1 LKETNVNEESRSV
14 YSLDPLINV
23 LDKLLSPEGC
33 PWDREQD
40 HFTLKPCL
48 LEETYEVIEAID
60 CEDMEQLKE
69 ELGDVL
75 LQVVFHT
82 ALAQQKGDFNLNDV
96 IIGITNKMIR
106 RHPHVFGKVKV
117 RGTGD
122 VLKNWEEIKKAEKG
136 NNMVEEKIMETIN
149 RALPALLLAEEVQK
163 RAKKVGFDWENVQG
177 PLEKIK
183 EELQELEDAINKQDN
198 QEKGK
203 IKIEE
208 ELGDLLF
215 AVVNVAR
222 FVDVS
227 SETALYRT
235 IQKFMR
241 RFNFIEQE
249 ILARGERWDE
259 LDLHYLDEIWE
270 KAKLKGL

>member
-1 LKETNVNEESRSV
+1 MENEVNSSE
-14 YSLDPLINV
+14 YSLDPLVNI

-33 PWDREQD
+33 PWDREQN

-60 CEDMEQLKE
+60 CKDMEKLKE

-82 ALAQQKGDFNLNDV
+82 VLAQQKRAFNLNDV
-96 IIGITNKMIR
+96 ITGITSKMVR
-106 RHPHVFGKVKV
+106 RHPHVFGEATV
-117 RGTGD
+117 RGTED

-136 NNMVEEKIMETIN
+136 NNMTEGRIMKTVN

-163 RAKKVGFDWENVQG
+163 KAKKVGFDWENVQN
-177 PLEKIK
+177 PLGKIK
-183 EELQELEDAINKQDN
+183 EELQELEEAIYMQDN
-198 QEKGK
+198 QEKSK

-222 FVDVS
+222 FVEVS
-227 SETALYRT
+227 SEAALYRT
-235 IQKFMR
+235 IQKFIR

-249 ILARGERWDE
+249 ILARGEKWEE

>member
-1 LKETNVNEESRSV
+1 MQETAGQGRTDGD
-14 YSLDPLINV
+14 YSLEPLVNI

-33 PWDREQD
+33 PWDRQQT

-48 LEETYEVIEAID
+48 LEEAYEVIEAINA
-60 CEDMEQLKE
+60 EDMKQLKE

-75 LQVVFHT
+75 LQVVFHA
-82 ALAQQKGDFNLNDV
+82 ALAEQKGEFDLHDV
-96 IIGITNKMIR
+96 VMGITNKMVR
-106 RHPHVFGKVKV
+106 RHPHVFGEVTV
-117 RGTGD
+117 RGTED

-136 NNMVEEKIMETIN
+136 NNRTGGSIMKTVN

-163 RAKKVGFDWENVQG
+163 RAKQVGFDWENVQG
-177 PLEKIK
+177 PLGKIK
-183 EELQELEDAINKQDN
+183 EELQELEEAISKQDN
-198 QEKGK
+198 QEKSK
-203 IKIEE
+203 MKIEE

-227 SETALYRT
+227 SEVALSGT

-249 ILARGERWDE
+249 ILARGAKWEE
-259 LDLHYLDEIWE
+259 LNLHYLDEIWE

>member
-1 LKETNVNEESRSV
+1 LKGKMENEVNSSE
-14 YSLDPLINV
+14 YSLDPLVNI

-33 PWDREQD
+33 PWDREQN

-60 CEDMEQLKE
+60 CKDMEKLKE

-82 ALAQQKGDFNLNDV
+82 VLAQQKRAFNLNDV
-96 IIGITNKMIR
+96 ITGITSKMVR
-106 RHPHVFGKVKV
+106 RHPHVFGEATV
-117 RGTGD
+117 RGTED

-136 NNMVEEKIMETIN
+136 NNMTEGRIMKTVN

-163 RAKKVGFDWENVQG
+163 KAKKVGFDWENVQN
-177 PLEKIK
+177 PLGKIK
-183 EELQELEDAINKQDN
+183 EELQELEEAIYMQDN
-198 QEKGK
+198 QEKSK

-222 FVDVS
+222 FVEVS
-227 SETALYRT
+227 SEAALYRT
-235 IQKFMR
+235 IQKFIR

-249 ILARGERWDE
+249 ILARGEKWEE

>member
-1 LKETNVNEESRSV
+1 LQETAGQGRTDGD
-14 YSLDPLINV
+14 YSLEPLVNI

-33 PWDREQD
+33 PWDRQQT

-48 LEETYEVIEAID
+48 LEEAYEVIEAINA
-60 CEDMEQLKE
+60 EDMKQLKE

-75 LQVVFHT
+75 LQVVFHA
-82 ALAQQKGDFNLNDV
+82 ALAEQKGEFDLHDV
-96 IIGITNKMIR
+96 VMGITNKMVR
-106 RHPHVFGKVKV
+106 RHPHVFGEVTV
-117 RGTGD
+117 RGTED

-136 NNMVEEKIMETIN
+136 NNRTGGSIMKTVN

-163 RAKKVGFDWENVQG
+163 RAKQVGFDWENVQG
-177 PLEKIK
+177 PLGKIK
-183 EELQELEDAINKQDN
+183 EELQELEEAISKQDN
-198 QEKGK
+198 QEKSK
-203 IKIEE
+203 MKIEE

-227 SETALYRT
+227 SEVALSGT

-249 ILARGERWDE
+249 ILARGAKWEE
-259 LDLHYLDEIWE
+259 LNLHYLDEIWE

>member
-1 LKETNVNEESRSV
+1 MQETAGQGRTDGD
-14 YSLDPLINV
+14 YSLEPLVNI

-33 PWDREQD
+33 PWDRQQT

-48 LEETYEVIEAID
+48 LEEAYEVIEAINA
-60 CEDMEQLKE
+60 EDMKQLKE

-75 LQVVFHT
+75 LQVVFHA
-82 ALAQQKGDFNLNDV
+82 ALAEQKGEFDLHGV
-96 IIGITNKMIR
+96 VMGITNKMVR
-106 RHPHVFGKVKV
+106 RHPHVFGEVTV
-117 RGTGD
+117 RGTED

-136 NNMVEEKIMETIN
+136 NNRTGGSIMKTVN

-163 RAKKVGFDWENVQG
+163 RAKQVGFDWENVQG
-177 PLEKIK
+177 PLGKIK
-183 EELQELEDAINKQDN
+183 EELQELEEAISKQDN
-198 QEKGK
+198 QEKSK
-203 IKIEE
+203 MKIEE

-227 SETALYRT
+227 SEVALSGT

-249 ILARGERWDE
+249 ILARGAKWEE
-259 LDLHYLDEIWE
+259 LNLHYLDEIWE

>member
-1 LKETNVNEESRSV
+1 MKGKMENEVNSSE
-14 YSLDPLINV
+14 YSLDPLVNI

-33 PWDREQD
+33 PWDREQN

-60 CEDMEQLKE
+60 CKDMEKLKE

-82 ALAQQKGDFNLNDV
+82 VLAQQKRAFNLNDV
-96 IIGITNKMIR
+96 ITGITSKMVR
-106 RHPHVFGKVKV
+106 RHPHVFGEATV
-117 RGTGD
+117 RGTED

-136 NNMVEEKIMETIN
+136 NNMTEGRIMKTVN

-163 RAKKVGFDWENVQG
+163 KAKKVGFDWENVQN
-177 PLEKIK
+177 PLGKIK
-183 EELQELEDAINKQDN
+183 EELQELEEAIYMQDN
-198 QEKGK
+198 QEKSK

-222 FVDVS
+222 FVEVS
-227 SETALYRT
+227 SEAALYRT
-235 IQKFMR
+235 IQKFIR

-249 ILARGERWDE
+249 ILARGEKWEE

>member
-1 LKETNVNEESRSV
+1 MQETAGQGRTDGD
-14 YSLDPLINV
+14 YSLEPLVNI

-33 PWDREQD
+33 PWDRQQT

-48 LEETYEVIEAID
+48 LEEAYEVIEAINA
-60 CEDMEQLKE
+60 EDMKQLKE

-75 LQVVFHT
+75 LQVVFHA
-82 ALAQQKGDFNLNDV
+82 ALAEQKGEFDLHDV
-96 IIGITNKMIR
+96 VMGITNKMVR
-106 RHPHVFGKVKV
+106 RHPHVFGEVTV
-117 RGTGD
+117 RGTED

-136 NNMVEEKIMETIN
+136 NNRTGGSIMKTVN

-163 RAKKVGFDWENVQG
+163 RAKQVGFDWENVQG
-177 PLEKIK
+177 PLGKIK
-183 EELQELEDAINKQDN
+183 EELQELEEAIFKQDN
-198 QEKGK
+198 QEKSK
-203 IKIEE
+203 MKIEE

-227 SETALYRT
+227 SEVALSGT

-249 ILARGERWDE
+249 ILARGAKWEE
-259 LDLHYLDEIWE
+259 LNLHYLDEIWE

>member
-1 LKETNVNEESRSV
+1 MQEPAGQGRTDGD
-14 YSLDPLINV
+14 YSLEPLVNI

-33 PWDREQD
+33 PWDRQQT

-48 LEETYEVIEAID
+48 LEEAYEVIEAINA
-60 CEDMEQLKE
+60 EDMKQLKE

-75 LQVVFHT
+75 LQVVFHA
-82 ALAQQKGDFNLNDV
+82 ALAEQKGEFDLHDV
-96 IIGITNKMIR
+96 VMGITNKMVR
-106 RHPHVFGKVKV
+106 RHPHVFGEVTV
-117 RGTGD
+117 RGTED

-136 NNMVEEKIMETIN
+136 NNRTGGSIMKTVN

-163 RAKKVGFDWENVQG
+163 RAKQVGFDWENVQG
-177 PLEKIK
+177 PLGKIK
-183 EELQELEDAINKQDN
+183 EELQELEEAISKQDN
-198 QEKGK
+198 QEKSK
-203 IKIEE
+203 MKIEE

-227 SETALYRT
+227 SEVALSGT

-249 ILARGERWDE
+249 ILARGAKWEE
-259 LDLHYLDEIWE
+259 LNLHYLDEIWE